1 MFSFL
6 RKKIEST
13 MTGTGSAS
21 PVLIESILHETSK
34 LYGAGVALRSILFDK
49 GLSKTLSLPCPVI
62 SVGNITVGGTGKT
75 PMTLF
80 LAKQMKEDGIDPV
93 ILSRGYGGKASEKG
107 GIVSDGKVV
116 FMEPYQS
123 GDEPF
128 LMASLLKDVP
138 VCVGK
143 KRFEMG
149 LDAYHRYSPDFF
161 ILDDGFQHRQLKRD
175 LNILLLDSE
184 KPFGNGF
191 LIPRGTLREPVSSLE
206 RADVFVLTRSKNR
219 NLSLK
224 GFLESLESF
233 KLSAKVMKTPVF
245 VCDHIPV
252 VRGVVRAGTTNIQ
265 KYDLEEMNSHGVV
278 AFSGI
283 AKNDD
288 FRRGLTE
295 KGFIV
300 KSFFDYPDH
309 YSYSDNDLNTIVS
322 EAISTGSKFMAT
334 TEKDFVRFQH
344 KKKLPIDLLVIG
356 VELDFGK
363 EMNSFI
369 ELVQHFIMV

>member
-1 MFSFL
+1 
-6 RKKIEST
+6 
-13 MTGTGSAS
+13 MTGTGGTS
-21 PVLIESILHETSK
+21 PAFVESILFETSK
-34 LYGAGVALRSILFDK
+34 LYGAGVALRGILFDK
-49 GLSKTLSLPCPVI
+49 GFSKTQSLPCPVI

-80 LAKQMKEDGIDPV
+80 LAKQLKEDGIDPV
-93 ILSRGYGGKASEKG
+93 ILSRGYGGNASEKG
-107 GIVSDGKVV
+107 GIVSDGKVI
-116 FMEPYQS
+116 FMEPSQS

-128 LMASLLKDVP
+128 LMASLLNDVP

-143 KRFEMG
+143 KRIETGME
-149 LDAYHRYSPDFF
+149 AYHRYSPDFF

-219 NLSLK
+219 EQSLK
-224 GFLESLESF
+224 KFIELLAFYNLIE
-233 KLSAKVMKTPVF
+233 KVMKTPVF

-252 VRGVVRAGTTNIQ
+252 IRGIVGAGTKNIQ
-265 KYDLEEMNSHGVV
+265 KCDFAGLNSHDVV

-283 AKNDD
+283 AKNED
-288 FRRGLTE
+288 FRRGLSE
-295 KGFIV
+295 KGFMI

-309 YSYSDNDLNTIVS
+309 YSYSDKDLDTIVS
-322 EAISTGSKFMAT
+322 KAISEGSKLLAT

-344 KKKLPIDLLVIG
+344 TKTLPVDLVIIG
-356 VELDFGK
+356 VELDFGS
-363 EMNSFI
+363 ETQGFI
-369 ELVQHFIMV
+369 EFVHRYIAI

>member
-1 MFSFL
+1 MFSSF

-13 MTGTGSAS
+13 MTGTGGTS
-21 PVLIESILHETSK
+21 PAFIESILLETSK
-34 LYGAGVALRSILFDK
+34 LYGAGVAFRGILFDK
-49 GLSKTLSLPCPVI
+49 RFSKTQSLPCPVI

-80 LAKQMKEDGIDPV
+80 LAKQLKEDGMDPV
-93 ILSRGYGGKASEKG
+93 ILSRGYGGNASEKG
-107 GIVSDGKVV
+107 GIVSDGKVI
-116 FMEPYQS
+116 FMEPSQS

-128 LMASLLKDVP
+128 LMASLLNDVP

-143 KRFEMG
+143 KRIETGM
-149 LDAYHRYSPDFF
+149 DAYHRYSPDFF

-219 NLSLK
+219 EQALK
-224 GFLESLESF
+224 RFIDLLASY
-233 KLSAKVMKTPVF
+233 KLNEKVMKTPVF

-252 VRGVVRAGTTNIQ
+252 IRGIVEGGTRNIQ
-265 KYDLEEMNSHGVV
+265 ECDLAVMNSYDVV

-283 AKNDD
+283 AKNAD
-288 FRRGLTE
+288 FRRGLSE
-295 KGFIV
+295 KGFII

-309 YSYSDNDLNTIVS
+309 YSYSDNDLDTIVS
-322 EAISTGSKFMAT
+322 KAISTGSKLMAT

-344 KKKLPIDLLVIG
+344 KKTRPFDLVVIG
-356 VELDFGK
+356 VELDFGS
-363 EMNSFI
+363 ETQGFI
-369 ELVQHFIMV
+369 EFVQRFIA

>member
-1 MFSFL
+1 MFSSF

-13 MTGTGSAS
+13 MTGTGGTS
-21 PVLIESILHETSK
+21 PAFIKSILFKTSK
-34 LYGAGVALRSILFDK
+34 LYGAGVALRGILFDK
-49 GLSKTLSLPCPVI
+49 GFSKTQSLPCPVI

-80 LAKQMKEDGIDPV
+80 LAKQLKEDGIYPV
-93 ILSRGYGGKASEKG
+93 ILSRGYGGNASEKG
-107 GIVSDGKVV
+107 GIVSDGKVI
-116 FMEPYQS
+116 FMEPSQS

-128 LMASLLKDVP
+128 LMASLLNDVP

-143 KRFEMG
+143 KRIETGM
-149 LDAYHRYSPDFF
+149 DAYHRYSPDFF

-191 LIPRGTLREPVSSLE
+191 LIPRGTLRESVSSLE

-219 NLSLK
+219 EQSLK
-224 GFLESLESF
+224 KFIELLAFYNLIE
-233 KLSAKVMKTPVF
+233 KMMKTPVF

-252 VRGVVRAGTTNIQ
+252 IRGIVCAGTMNIQ
-265 KYDLEEMNSHGVV
+265 KFDFAGLNSHDVV

-283 AKNDD
+283 AKNED
-288 FRRGLTE
+288 FRRGLSE
-295 KGFIV
+295 KGFII

-309 YSYSDNDLNTIVS
+309 YSYSDKDLDTIVS
-322 EAISTGSKFMAT
+322 KAISEGSKLLAT

-344 KKKLPIDLLVIG
+344 TKTLPVDLVIIG
-356 VELDFGK
+356 VELDFGSEK
-363 EMNSFI
+363 QGFI
-369 ELVQHFIMV
+369 EFVHRYIAI